1 MTLRL
6 EDALRVLKDHETE
19 LRRRGVVHAGVFG
32 SVARNE
38 AGEASDVDV
47 LIELDEA
54 KPLDLFDYANI
65 KLFVAGL
72 FGVDSLDG
80 PIDVVN
86 RKTLKPLIRDQV
98 LKEAVDAF

>member
-6 EDALRVLKDHETE
+6 DDALRVLKDHEAE
-19 LRRRGVVHAGVFG
+19 LRRQGVVHAGVFG
-32 SVARNE
+32 SVARGE
-38 AGEASDVDV
+38 AGETSDLDI
-47 LIELDEA
+47 LIDLDGSR
-54 KPLDLFDYANI
+54 PLDLFDYANI

-86 RKTLKPLIRDQV
+86 RKTLKPLLREQV

>member
-1 MTLRL
+1 MTVRL
-6 EDALRVLKDHETE
+6 DEALRVLKKHEAE

-32 SVARNE
+32 SVARGE
-38 AGEASDVDV
+38 AGTASDIDI
-47 LIELDEA
+47 LIDLDET

-80 PIDVVN
+80 PIDVGN
-86 RKTLKPLIRDQV
+86 RRTLKPLLRDQV
-98 LKEAVDAF
+98 LKEAVNAF